1 MDLSDLCVFTKK
13 FSSPPLGFL
22 QEKMSSDSDNDWLAM
37 EAAEQQRQQA
47 GDGDLDP
54 HLDEIRRL
62 MDLAEEEDE
71 WNDSSHLLLPPSR
84 GGVSNLLARFM
95 EVEDA
100 KEAEPPPPPPRYNP
114 VALLMRL
121 PRDLRAYV
129 KTFWTH
135 TRQPL
140 HVDILQMNPEGMYQ
154 GPCLSACFTV
164 TGLDSAPDRF
174 TVTNTV
180 TMRRDP
186 TNATTTTLAN
196 QTADQVGQL
205 VTQEWIN
212 EFFILIN
219 NVMRTSHSITM
230 RSLHC
235 CPKHDEP
242 MTITSA
248 SGCFFLSRGSFR
260 QPQYRRTVNQSRYI
274 STICTDAVARMLT
287 HWTACS
293 DDPDALPMDAD
304 SSWSLA
310 PLYS

>member
-1 MDLSDLCVFTKK
+1 MDSSDLWFEKK
-13 FSSPPLGFL
+13 FSLSSSRFFANK
-22 QEKMSSDSDNDWLAM
+22 KMSSDSDNDWLAM

-54 HLDEIRRL
+54 HLEEIQRL

-71 WNDSSHLLLPPSR
+71 WTDSSHLLLQPSR
-84 GGVSNLLARFM
+84 GDASNLLARFM

-135 TRQPL
+135 TRRPL
-140 HVDILQMNPEGMYQ
+140 HVDIIQMNPNGMFQ

-164 TGLDSAPDRF
+164 TGLDNAPDRF
-174 TVTNTV
+174 TVTNIV

-186 TNATTTTLAN
+186 TNATTTTLAD

-205 VTQEWIN
+205 VTQEWLKSFMIIN
-212 EFFILIN
+212 D
-219 NVMRTSHSITM
+219 VMRTSHSITI
-230 RSLHC
+230 RSIHC

-242 MTITSA
+242 MTITTA
-248 SGCFFLSRGSFR
+248 AGCFFLSRGSFR
-260 QPQYRRTVNQSRYI
+260 QPRYRRTVSQSRYI

-293 DDPDALPMDAD
+293 DDPDELPMEADA
-304 SSWSLA
+304 SWSLA

>member
-1 MDLSDLCVFTKK
+1 
-13 FSSPPLGFL
+13 
-22 QEKMSSDSDNDWLAM
+22 MSSDSDNDWLAM
-37 EAAEQQRQQA
+37 EVEEQQRQQA

-54 HLDEIRRL
+54 HLEEIQRL

-71 WNDSSHLLLPPSR
+71 WTDSSHLLLPPSR
-84 GGVSNLLARFM
+84 GDVSNLLARFM

-121 PRDLRAYV
+121 PRDLRAFV

-140 HVDILQMNPEGMYQ
+140 HVDILQMNPESMYQ

-164 TGLDSAPDRF
+164 TGRDNAPDRF
-174 TVTNTV
+174 TVTSTV
-180 TMRRDP
+180 TMRRQDP
-186 TNATTTTLAN
+186 TNVTTTTLAN
-196 QTADQVGQL
+196 QTADQVGL
-205 VTQEWIN
+205 LITQEWIN
-212 EFFILIN
+212 KFFMLIN
-219 NVMRTSHSITM
+219 NVMRTSHSVTM

-235 CPKHDEP
+235 CPKHDAP
-242 MTITSA
+242 MTITTA
-248 SGCFFLSRGSFR
+248 AGCFFLSRGSFR
-260 QPQYRRTVNQSRYI
+260 QPQYRRTVSQSRYI

-293 DDPDALPMDAD
+293 DDLDELPMETDP
-304 SSWSLA
+304 SWSTA
-310 PLYS
+310 PLPMTGYS